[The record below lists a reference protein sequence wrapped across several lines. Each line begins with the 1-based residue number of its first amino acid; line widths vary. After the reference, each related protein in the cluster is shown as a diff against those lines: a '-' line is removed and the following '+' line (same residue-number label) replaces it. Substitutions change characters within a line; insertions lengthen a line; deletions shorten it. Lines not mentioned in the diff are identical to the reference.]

1 MFGFSS
7 LLPPD
12 WATFFSSL
20 SLADVI
26 AGIPAFLVIYTVLP
40 SAIYTARQRSSKG
53 NWYIPPEP
61 TDESPSMQAKLLL
74 LNSLAVL
81 FSVKYIAQYIFNHP
95 GPEIFVTGAL
105 LTVILITVVIYHFE
119 NRGIVKPAMPLS
131 VLWGTTTLTTL
142 YYTTSTHDISHEI
155 YLVSSLLMF
164 MLEWASPRTPIE
176 SVNFTATTPGVTQS
190 NDTAQTEKV
199 STEESKHSKS
209 E

>member
-12 WATFFSSL
+12 WVRL
-20 SLADVI
+20 HII

-40 SAIYTARQRSSKG
+40 SAIYTARHRSSKG

-105 LTVILITVVIYHFE
+105 LTVILITVVIYHYE
-119 NRGIVKPAMPLS
+119 NRGIVKPAIPLS
-131 VLWGTTTLTTL
+131 
-142 YYTTSTHDISHEI
+142 
-155 YLVSSLLMF
+155 LMF
-164 MLEWASPRTPIE
+164 MLEWASPRTPVE
-176 SVNFTATTPGVTQS
+176 SVSFTATTPEVTQS
-190 NDTAQTEKV
+190 NDTSQTEKV

>member
-1 MFGFSS
+1 MFGFSFNS
-7 LLPPD
+7 ILPPD

-20 SLADVI
+20 SVADII
-26 AGIPAFLVIYTVLP
+26 AGIPAFLVIYTILP
-40 SAIYTARQRSSKG
+40 SAIYTARHRSSKG

-119 NRGIVKPAMPLS
+119 NIGIVKPAIPLS

-164 MLEWASPRTPIE
+164 MLEWASPRTPI
-176 SVNFTATTPGVTQS
+176 VTTKTKPVVTQS
-190 NDTAQTEKV
+190 NATAQTTKV